1 MKRYGKYAAAAAL
14 AAMLAAPEIAQAGKA
29 DDTLVW
35 TTTREIAAVDPYYHG
50 TREMVI
56 MSQILYDQ
64 LVFRDVKTGEFKPL
78 LGKSWEWKSPTVL
91 EFVLRD
97 DVKFHDGSSFDA
109 DDVVYTLNHTSKKS
123 NGVVVYRNTSWVK
136 NAEKLGSHKV
146 RINLRKPFPAAL
158 AFLANGV
165 SILPSGHWDNAP
177 KKPDGKPDYIRV
189 KPIGTGPY
197 IPVEVK
203 AGEYVLMK
211 KNPNY
216 FSGSPKGTPQIGY
229 IKFRTIK
236 EVNTQIAELLTGGV
250 NWIWDIPKAQAVR
263 LKGMNNVVVENAK
276 TFRISYIQFDVT
288 GTSGKDMF
296 TKKKV
301 RQAVAHAINKKS
313 ISDNLVGDASVVIHS
328 ACHPDQFGCTQDVPK
343 YDFNPAKAK
352 ALLKEAGYPNGFE
365 TDLYAYRQREFTE
378 AVIGDLANVGIKVK
392 FSLLQYRALRSLIR
406 KGTTP
411 IQNMTWG
418 SYSIPDVAAST
429 SNFFKGSPD
438 DRTMDKQVKEYLDV
452 ADNSVDP
459 AKRKEYYKKAHTRIA
474 AEAFWV
480 PLFTYA
486 KYYGW
491 SSDLNLKTTPDEIPR
506 FYSATWK

>member
-189 KPIGTGPY
+189 KPIGTGP
-197 IPVEVK
+197 
-203 AGEYVLMK
+203 
-211 KNPNY
+211 
-216 FSGSPKGTPQIGY
+216 
-229 IKFRTIK
+229 
-236 EVNTQIAELLTGGV
+236 
-250 NWIWDIPKAQAVR
+250 
-263 LKGMNNVVVENAK
+263 
-276 TFRISYIQFDVT
+276 
-288 GTSGKDMF
+288 
-296 TKKKV
+296 
-301 RQAVAHAINKKS
+301 
-313 ISDNLVGDASVVIHS
+313 
-328 ACHPDQFGCTQDVPK
+328 
-343 YDFNPAKAK
+343 
-352 ALLKEAGYPNGFE
+352 
-365 TDLYAYRQREFTE
+365 
-378 AVIGDLANVGIKVK
+378 
-392 FSLLQYRALRSLIR
+392 
-406 KGTTP
+406 
-411 IQNMTWG
+411 
-418 SYSIPDVAAST
+418 
-429 SNFFKGSPD
+429 
-438 DRTMDKQVKEYLDV
+438 
-452 ADNSVDP
+452 
-459 AKRKEYYKKAHTRIA
+459 
-474 AEAFWV
+474 
-480 PLFTYA
+480 
-486 KYYGW
+486 
-491 SSDLNLKTTPDEIPR
+491 
-506 FYSATWK
+506 